1 MATAS
6 AIEIKRAADQ
16 QRAADELA
24 EIRAQLA
31 RIEAALATLL
41 EQRQPQRGRAA

>member
-16 QRAADELA
+16 QRAADELRA
-24 EIRAQLA
+24 IREELTAI
-31 RIEAALATLL
+31 RLL
-41 EQRQPQRGRAA
+41 LQKGRAVPQDK